1 MIRVMVVDDHE
12 FVRTMMC
19 ELVDGTDDMQV
30 VGEAPDG
37 SRALPVAQA
46 TRPDVVLMDL
56 SMPLMNGIDATRE
69 VTASMPEAQVIVLT
83 TSTKGQDVHDA
94 AAAGAV
100 GFLSKGADPRDVL
113 DAIRAVVTKQ
123 LEESRAAGAIGSS
136 LQAEVVVAAPAA
148 RDVLAWGVCWAF
160 VSAML
165 RGPPRPAG

>member
-1 MIRVMVVDDHE
+1 VIRVMVVDDHE

-37 SRALPVAQA
+37 AQALPVAQE

-56 SMPLMNGIDATRE
+56 SMPVMNGIDATRE
-69 VTASMPEAQVIVLT
+69 VTSSMPGARVIVLT

-100 GFLSKGADPRDVL
+100 GFLSKGADPDDVL
-113 DAIRAVVTKQ
+113 DAIRAVVTQ
-123 LEESRAAGAIGSS
+123 GSAWDRRSAEILRRA
-136 LQAEVVVAAPAA
+136 
-148 RDVLAWGVCWAF
+148 C
-160 VSAML
+160 
-165 RGPPRPAG
+165 